1 MDRITTFCFFASYA
15 LALGLE
21 LWHLLRPRPIFRLL
35 ALLAGAAGLLAQTLF
50 LYAQRPPL
58 AWQSGWMLFLAWVLA
73 IFYLC
78 GSVHHRRQAWGVFVL
93 PLVLGLLA
101 LGVAFGPAPPD
112 ARDSWR
118 DGNLSP
124 GRLWA
129 PVHVGMLLLATVGV
143 CVAFLASV
151 MYLIHAAR
159 LRAKAPPGRGPR
171 LLSLER
177 LDAMNR
183 RAVNLA
189 FPLLTAGMLA
199 GVVLLLRGSELV
211 GWSDPRVLGTAV
223 LWLAF
228 AVLLYLRYGRHL
240 RGRPAA
246 LLTIAAFVLLL
257 FCLVLAHPLQGSAPG
272 GGP

>member
-1 MDRITTFCFFASYA
+1 
-15 LALGLE
+15 
-21 LWHLLRPRPIFRLL
+21 
-35 ALLAGAAGLLAQTLF
+35 
-50 LYAQRPPL
+50 
-58 AWQSGWMLFLAWVLA
+58 MLFLAWILA
-73 IFYLC
+73 VFYLT

-93 PLVLGLLA
+93 PLILGLLG
-101 LGVAFGPAPPD
+101 LGTAFGHPPPG

-118 DGNLSP
+118 EGTLSLD
-124 GRLWA
+124 RLWA

-177 LDAMNR
+177 LEAMNR

-199 GVVLLLRGSELV
+199 GVVLILRGSELV
-211 GWSDPRVLGTAV
+211 GWTDPRVLGTAL

-228 AVLLYLRYGRHL
+228 VVLLWLRYGRHL

-246 LLTIAAFVLLL
+246 LLTIAAFFLLL
-257 FCLVLAHPLQGSAPG
+257 FCLLLAHPLGEG

>member
-35 ALLAGAAGLLAQTLF
+35 GLLAGAAGLLAQTLY

-58 AWQSGWMLFLAWVLA
+58 AGQYGWMLFLAWVLA

-93 PLVLGLLA
+93 PLIRGLLA

-124 GRLWA
+124 DKLWA

-143 CVAFLASV
+143 
-151 MYLIHAAR
+151 
-159 LRAKAPPGRGPR
+159 
-171 LLSLER
+171 
-177 LDAMNR
+177 
-183 RAVNLA
+183 
-189 FPLLTAGMLA
+189 
-199 GVVLLLRGSELV
+199 
-211 GWSDPRVLGTAV
+211 
-223 LWLAF
+223 
-228 AVLLYLRYGRHL
+228 
-240 RGRPAA
+240 
-246 LLTIAAFVLLL
+246 
-257 FCLVLAHPLQGSAPG
+257 
-272 GGP
+272 